1 MIRIPIIIIAFYASI
16 LSAFSQ
22 KIDTANYQ
30 SRKLKIDEVNLVSSY
45 YRQDGN
51 NAAVTGGIGSE
62 ELTDFATTLD
72 IRGSKVDRK
81 NRINSYTFEIGVD
94 AYTSASSDK
103 VDPAT
108 VSSASASDLRIYPS
122 IAWSRTNESKG
133 VSIGGNLSVSTEY
146 DYLSIG
152 GGVNFFK
159 DSRDKSRQIGV
170 RLQTYQDQVSMI
182 YPIELRSGRAGGTQ
196 SRNTYGSTV
205 SFSQIINRRLQI
217 LFLLDLAVQNGFL
230 SLPFNRVYFRD
241 NSVDVEKLPGERFKF
256 PASFRVNY
264 FAGDIFVFRGFYRYY
279 QDDWGLKSNTAEIE
293 TVVKLTPFVSFSP
306 FYRYYTQSGVK
317 YFGPY
322 QVHEK
327 GESFYTSDYDLS
339 KFDSHFL
346 GAGFRFVSPNGI
358 LGIAKFNAVEIRYG
372 HYTRQTGLVSSIIS
386 LNAKFK

>member
-1 MIRIPIIIIAFYASI
+1 MIRIPIIIIAFYLSI
-16 LSAFSQ
+16 VSAFSQ
-22 KIDTANYQ
+22 KIDTASYE
-30 SRKLKIDEVNLVSSY
+30 SRKLKIDEVNFVSSY
-45 YRQDGN
+45 YRQTGN

-72 IRGSKVDRK
+72 VRVSKPDRK
-81 NRINSYTFEIGVD
+81 NRINSYAFEIGVD

-108 VSSASASDLRIYPS
+108 VSSASSGDKRIYPS
-122 IAWSRTNESKG
+122 LAWSRTNDSKG
-133 VSIGGNLSVSTEY
+133 ISIGANLSASTEY

-170 RLQTYQDQVSMI
+170 RLQTYQDQVTMI
-182 YPIELRSGRAGGTQ
+182 YPIELRNGRSGGTQ
-196 SRNTYGSTV
+196 SRSTYGSTV
-205 SFSQIINRRLQI
+205 SFSQIINRRLQV
-217 LFLLDLAVQNGFL
+217 LFLMDLAYQNGFL

-241 NSVDVEKLPGERFKF
+241 SSVDIEKLPAQRFKF
-256 PASFRVNY
+256 PTSFRVNY
-264 FAGDIFVFRGFYRYY
+264 FAGDIFVLRGFYRYY

-293 TVVKLTPFVSFSP
+293 TVVKITPFVSFSP
-306 FYRYYTQSGVK
+306 FYRYYTQSAVK
-317 YFGPY
+317 YFAPY
-322 QVHEK
+322 QMHDKV
-327 GESFYTSDYDLS
+327 ESFYTSDYDLS

-346 GAGFRFVSPNGI
+346 GTGFRFVSPRGI

-372 HYTRQTGLVSSIIS
+372 HYTRQTGLVSNIIS